1 MRVSHHDKSVI
12 IEAPAKLNLFL
23 EVTGR
28 RADGYHDLLTIMQ
41 TVSIYDSLK
50 FESSTDGITF
60 TTDSTDIPSG
70 GDNLVV
76 KAAIMLQ
83 EHANCRQGA
92 SIHLTKRI
100 PVGAGMG
107 GGSSDA
113 AAALVG
119 LSLVWDL
126 KLTDE
131 EMHGLASRLGS
142 DVAFFLH
149 AGTAVCR
156 GRGEQVT
163 PLDDVPET
171 TYVVVYPNVKVSTK
185 EVYENLVLSDLTNP
199 QKGNRLF
206 IDDLEQ
212 TGGRGGLP
220 DPFNRLESVTLKLHE
235 PLAAVGAQ
243 MRRCGLETVMMT
255 GSGSAF
261 FGIANG
267 RKEAGI
273 IADKLMDMGV
283 GKVFVARNTKD

>member
-1 MRVSHHDKSVI
+1 MRVFHHDKFVV

-50 FESSTDGITF
+50 FEDSTDGITF
-60 TTDSTDIPSG
+60 ATDSTNIPSG

-100 PVGAGMG
+100 PVGSGMG

-119 LSLVWDL
+119 LSLLWDL
-126 KLTDE
+126 KLPDE
-131 EMHGLASRLGS
+131 ETHGLASRLGS

-149 AGTAVCR
+149 GGTAVCR

-163 PLDDVPET
+163 PIDDIPET
-171 TYVVVYPNVKVSTK
+171 TYVVVYPSVKVSTK
-185 EVYENLVLSDLTNP
+185 EVYENLVLPDLTNHERD
-199 QKGNRLF
+199 NRLF

-212 TGGRGGLP
+212 TGGRTGLP
-220 DPFNRLESVTLKLHE
+220 DPFNRLESVTLELHG

-273 IADKLMDMGV
+273 IADKLLDMGV
-283 GKVFVARNTKD
+283 GEVFVAQNTKD